1 MTLDTWIGLGLILI
15 AGIAVG
21 NCMLPMK
28 YARHWKWENTWLVF
42 SLVSLAII
50 PWLLAA
56 ATIPGLGAI
65 YSQATAGELA
75 VPFLYGA
82 GWGIAQVL
90 FGLSIVRL
98 GMALGYAIII
108 GLGAMGGT
116 LVPLIA
122 QHPEVLASG
131 KGVLV
136 FIGIAIMIAGI
147 AVCSWAG
154 RQRERASGQTA
165 KPSGGSYTS
174 GVVIAIVCGIMAPM
188 INYAL
193 AFGQSLANKAIEQ
206 GVSVANSN
214 YAVWPVALAGG
225 LVANLVYSIYLL
237 NRNKSWGNFRRM
249 RPDLFLGILMGVL
262 WMGSVAIYGMA
273 AGYIGALG
281 TSVGWGI
288 YQIIMIL
295 AANLSGVL
303 TGEWKGAGRRPALAL
318 GAGLAFLAGAVVV
331 MALVNR

>member
-21 NCMLPMK
+21 NCMLPLK
-28 YARHWKWENTWLVF
+28 YARRWKWENTWLIF
-42 SLVSLAII
+42 SLVSLVLI

-56 ATIPGLGAI
+56 ATIPDLGSI
-65 YSQATAGELA
+65 YAQASARELA
-75 VPFLYGA
+75 IPFLYGA

-122 QHPEVLASG
+122 QHPEVLASR
-131 KGVLV
+131 KGLLV
-136 FIGIAIMIAGI
+136 FLGIAIMIAGI
-147 AVCSWAG
+147 AMCSWAG
-154 RQRERASGQTA
+154 RQREKAAGIGGTRPGASYAT
-165 KPSGGSYTS
+165 
-174 GVVIAIVCGIMAPM
+174 GVLIAVICGLMAPM

-193 AFGQSLANKAIEQ
+193 AFGQSLAQQAIGR

-237 NRNKSWGNFRRM
+237 TRNRTWGNFREL
-249 RPDLFLGILMGVL
+249 RPDLFLAVLMGVL

-288 YQIIMIL
+288 YQVVMIL
-295 AANLSGVL
+295 AANLSGVM
-303 TGEWKGAGRRPALAL
+303 TGEWQGAGKRPAYAL
-318 GAGLAFLAGAVVV
+318 GSGLVLLAAAVVV

>member
-1 MTLDTWIGLGLILI
+1 MALDTWIGLGLILI
-15 AGIAVG
+15 AGVAVG

-28 YARHWKWENTWLVF
+28 YVRYWKWENTWLIF
-42 SLVSLAII
+42 SLVSLVLI
-50 PWLLAA
+50 PWMLAA
-56 ATIPGLGAI
+56 VTIPGLNSI
-65 YSQATAGELA
+65 YSGATLKELA

-82 GWGIAQVL
+82 GWGVAQVL
-90 FGLSIVRL
+90 FGLTIVRL

-116 LVPLIA
+116 LVPLVA

-131 KGVLV
+131 RGILIVLAIAV
-136 FIGIAIMIAGI
+136 MIGGI

-154 RQRERASGQTA
+154 RQREKASGEA
-165 KPSGGSYTS
+165 GSGGGSYTA
-174 GVVIAIVCGIMAPM
+174 GVIMAVVCGLMAPM
-188 INYAL
+188 INYSL
-193 AFGQSLANKAIEQ
+193 AFGQSLAAAAVRQ

-214 YAVWPVALAGG
+214 YAVWPVSLAGG

-237 NRNKSWGNFRRM
+237 NKNRSWGNFRCVRV
-249 RPDLFLGILMGVL
+249 DVLLAIAMGVL
-262 WMGSVAIYGMA
+262 WMGSVATYGVA

-303 TGEWKGAGRRPALAL
+303 TGEWKGAGRVPSRALAGGL
-318 GAGLAFLAGAVVV
+318 GFLVVAVVL

>member
-1 MTLDTWIGLGLILI
+1 MALDIWIGLGLILI
-15 AGIAVG
+15 AGVAVG

-28 YARHWKWENTWLVF
+28 YTRYWKWENTWLVF
-42 SLVSLAII
+42 SLVSLLVI

-56 ATIPGLGAI
+56 AAIPGLGAI
-65 YSQATAGELA
+65 YSGATAGELA

-90 FGLSIVRL
+90 FGISVVRL
-98 GMALGYAIII
+98 GLALGYAIII

-122 QHPEVLASG
+122 QHPEVLSSAR
-131 KGVLV
+131 GVLV
-136 FIGIAIMIAGI
+136 LLGIAVMIAG
-147 AVCSWAG
+147 VVMCSWAG
-154 RQRERASGQTA
+154 RQRERTAGQNSRPA
-165 KPSGGSYTS
+165 GGSYAA
-174 GVVIAIVCGIMAPM
+174 GVAIAILCGIMAPM

-193 AFGQSLANKAIEQ
+193 AFGQSLANAAIRD
-206 GVSVANSN
+206 GVAVTNSN

-225 LVANLVYSIYLL
+225 LVPNLVYSIYLL
-237 NRNKSWGNFRRM
+237 NRNKSWGNFRRL
-249 RPDLFLGILMGVL
+249 RPDMFLGVLMGVL

-281 TSVGWGI
+281 TSIGWGI

-303 TGEWKGAGRRPALAL
+303 TGEWRGAGGKPAAAL
-318 GAGLAFLAGAVVV
+318 GAGLAFLAGAVVL

>member
-1 MTLDTWIGLGLILI
+1 MTVDIWIGLGLIFI

-28 YARHWKWENTWLVF
+28 YTRYWKWENTWLVF
-42 SLVSLAII
+42 SLVSLLAI

-56 ATIPGLGAI
+56 ATIPNLGAI
-65 YSQATAGELA
+65 YSRASTRELA
-75 VPFLYGA
+75 VPFWYGA
-82 GWGIAQVL
+82 GWGVAQVL

-122 QHPEVLASG
+122 QHPEVLASR
-131 KGVLV
+131 KGSLV
-136 FIGIAIMIAGI
+136 FVGIAMMILGI
-147 AVCSWAG
+147 AACSWAG
-154 RQRERASGQTA
+154 RQRERAAGA
-165 KPSGGSYTS
+165 AAPAGYGA
-174 GVVIAIVCGIMAPM
+174 GVLIAILCGLMAPM

-193 AFGQSLANKAIEQ
+193 AFGQSLAGAALQQ
-206 GVSVANSN
+206 GVSAANSN

-237 NRNKSWGNFRRM
+237 FRNHTWGNFTTL
-249 RPDLFLGILMGVL
+249 RPDLFLAVLMGVL

-281 TSVGWGI
+281 TSIGWGI
-288 YQIIMIL
+288 YQVIMIL

-303 TGEWKGAGRRPALAL
+303 TGEWRTSGRKPFRGLVLGLAL
-318 GAGLAFLAGAVVV
+318 LAAAVVS